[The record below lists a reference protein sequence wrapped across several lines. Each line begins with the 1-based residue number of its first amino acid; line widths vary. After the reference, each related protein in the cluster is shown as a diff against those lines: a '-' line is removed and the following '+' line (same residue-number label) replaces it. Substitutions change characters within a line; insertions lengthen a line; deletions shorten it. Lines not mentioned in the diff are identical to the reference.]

1 MKLQSILKSKTNIMK
16 KILISVLAFD
26 GGKSGIADY
35 IVSVCRELSKR
46 HKLELLIHPSDAEI
60 FPVKNTNIVFIFVA
74 EYLKKPL
81 FSMFWHLYILPFL
94 IKANNY
100 DLILLP
106 AGNRRLFARF
116 PAQTVVTFHDLA
128 QYYVPD
134 KYDRFRMYYV
144 KTIIPHYLR
153 KAPIVMAISENTKN
167 DLIKYYNLSLD
178 RIEVNYNGYDV
189 EKLKTDLSEAEIRQ
203 VYNLQR
209 PYFLYNSRIEHPIK
223 NHLHLI
229 RAFELLPDEV
239 KEKYDILF
247 TGTES
252 YGSKAVFDYVKGS
265 PVKNNIK
272 FLGYVDSNYM
282 GALYKY
288 AELYIFPSLYE
299 GFGIPLLEA
308 MACGIPVLCSNRSS
322 LPEIG
327 GDAVL
332 TFDPEMHADIAAK
345 ILMLLNNPELKQRM
359 IKRGLERVRQFSWQN
374 HVEKM
379 LNLVDSKNL
388 NTIRSRNG
396 EN

>member
-1 MKLQSILKSKTNIMK
+1 MK

-26 GGKSGIADY
+26 VGKSGIADY
-35 IVSVCRELSKR
+35 IISVCRELSKR

-60 FPVKNTNIVFIFVA
+60 FPVKNPNIAFTFVA

-94 IKANNY
+94 IKNDEY

-134 KYDRFRMYYV
+134 KYDRFRMFYV

-167 DLIKYYNLSLD
+167 DLIKYYNLPLEL
-178 RIEVNYNGYDV
+178 IEVNYNGYNA
-189 EKLKTDLSEAEIRQ
+189 EELKTDLSEADIRQ

-209 PYFLYNSRIEHPIK
+209 PYFLYNSRIEHPVK

-229 RAFELLPDEV
+229 RAFELLPDDV
-239 KEKYDILF
+239 KENYDIVF
-247 TGTES
+247 TGIES
-252 YGSKAVFDYVKGS
+252 RGSKEVFDYVKGS
-265 PVKNNIK
+265 LVKNNIK

-288 AELYIFPSLYE
+288 ADLYLFPSLYE

-327 GDAVL
+327 GDAVV

-345 ILMLLNNPELKQRM
+345 ILKVLNNPDLRHRM
-359 IKRGLERVRQFSWQN
+359 IERGLERVKHFSWQN

-379 LNLVDSKNL
+379 MSLVETKPKNRKRT
-388 NTIRSRNG
+388 NS